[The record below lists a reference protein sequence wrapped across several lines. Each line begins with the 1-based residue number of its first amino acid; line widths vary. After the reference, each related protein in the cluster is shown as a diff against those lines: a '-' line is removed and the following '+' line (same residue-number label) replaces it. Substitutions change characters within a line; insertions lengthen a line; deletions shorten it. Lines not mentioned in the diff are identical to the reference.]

1 MSEPSGPS
9 GFSLISENK
18 KPVSPMNLQR
28 LSISIGRKSLIPFFD
43 ILNKRSQS
51 TSVTICKTS
60 DDSHFMQT
68 AGFQFLSHQSYYPLM
83 IETITKQL
91 DIIDKFVT
99 MMEHMADVR
108 QSYSTALKEICTNFS
123 EGSDNVNDTQSDDTN
138 GIFHD
143 IWEKFIEKVGNEAE
157 LQENVVQQTKTKV
170 IVPLQWIVKHR
181 RQQIS
186 RLKSFRTS
194 TDSTLRECSERVIE
208 LHGNYSELYKVH
220 REILQTKA
228 IKDLLNAHNSYVL
241 QLHMTNTMK
250 EYYHN
255 LILPQIMQEFET
267 IIKENTAEFREIF
280 DYFGSLHENMFDH
293 LMCNIHDFQSK
304 VKEISPD
311 AIVAITVQNMSKRQS
326 PLHWQLTEYLPPDC
340 DCPEI
345 LCSDNI
351 IVDSLVKV
359 ELQTKFSELKRQF
372 AELSSFMQQNVDV
385 VNTLKTLEKRIDL
398 HRHAVHTNLK
408 LQDDIYRKEDEI
420 RKARIALAG
429 IEIQLKIIGMKKES
443 SGDLKSTA
451 SSGPQ
456 NIKGLWKRAFQ
467 SLRKDKNEKD
477 QYKRKE
483 NGSQG
488 GEAQTPEGEID
499 PVYHLLR
506 CAASKSQSTALATT
520 GLTNAKTNLK
530 PKSTNPDTSQTNSGD
545 SGQSSRLD
553 NYEVNPYTGSMILR
567 KTSPIVS
574 FKQNESERCRLD
586 EYLLDNNN
594 NNNNNN
600 TNNVTLITNTNN
612 NNQINAYNQN
622 TESENNSSRFN
633 ENQSTKNNNVLIPT
647 NVKLI
652 PPNPI
657 SEQQQ
662 IINLN
667 EAELAYEQHKRM
679 NPRQKAPRSGQKS
692 PSFLVEEDQQS
703 YVIDYDQEVEQK
715 SSRSTYEIKSYKPFT
730 GNNPK
735 SFPSAQR
742 PTNERMYTLNR
753 MKMMSMEENEDDE
766 PNTVDDV
773 QKFQKINHNVNYFR
787 TEHTGSSSS
796 HKYAQNFSSQSNKQN
811 NYDDVVPSIQQITNV
826 EDRTRKNPLL
836 STKSFSLDVPRFD
849 QPNESSIGGSGG
861 SSPGRYSEGPRKSSV
876 AKYPQCLSSRMSP
889 SLFSARMTA

>member
-208 LHGNYSELYKVH
+208 VNIYIYIYIMPQKEMTFFSLLFNNLSFELHGNYSELYKVH

-340 DCPEI
+340 DCPEVSY
-345 LCSDNI
+345 LLFFFNI
-351 IVDSLVKV
+351 I
-359 ELQTKFSELKRQF
+359 
-372 AELSSFMQQNVDV
+372 
-385 VNTLKTLEKRIDL
+385 
-398 HRHAVHTNLK
+398 
-408 LQDDIYRKEDEI
+408 
-420 RKARIALAG
+420 
-429 IEIQLKIIGMKKES
+429 
-443 SGDLKSTA
+443 
-451 SSGPQ
+451 
-456 NIKGLWKRAFQ
+456 
-467 SLRKDKNEKD
+467 
-477 QYKRKE
+477 
-483 NGSQG
+483 
-488 GEAQTPEGEID
+488 
-499 PVYHLLR
+499 
-506 CAASKSQSTALATT
+506 
-520 GLTNAKTNLK
+520 
-530 PKSTNPDTSQTNSGD
+530 
-545 SGQSSRLD
+545 
-553 NYEVNPYTGSMILR
+553 
-567 KTSPIVS
+567 
-574 FKQNESERCRLD
+574 
-586 EYLLDNNN
+586 
-594 NNNNNN
+594 
-600 TNNVTLITNTNN
+600 
-612 NNQINAYNQN
+612 
-622 TESENNSSRFN
+622 
-633 ENQSTKNNNVLIPT
+633 
-647 NVKLI
+647 
-652 PPNPI
+652 
-657 SEQQQ
+657 
-662 IINLN
+662 
-667 EAELAYEQHKRM
+667 
-679 NPRQKAPRSGQKS
+679 
-692 PSFLVEEDQQS
+692 
-703 YVIDYDQEVEQK
+703 
-715 SSRSTYEIKSYKPFT
+715 
-730 GNNPK
+730 
-735 SFPSAQR
+735 
-742 PTNERMYTLNR
+742 
-753 MKMMSMEENEDDE
+753 
-766 PNTVDDV
+766 
-773 QKFQKINHNVNYFR
+773 
-787 TEHTGSSSS
+787 
-796 HKYAQNFSSQSNKQN
+796 
-811 NYDDVVPSIQQITNV
+811 
-826 EDRTRKNPLL
+826 
-836 STKSFSLDVPRFD
+836 
-849 QPNESSIGGSGG
+849 
-861 SSPGRYSEGPRKSSV
+861 
-876 AKYPQCLSSRMSP
+876 
-889 SLFSARMTA
+889 